1 MKKILLF
8 IAVLALSLVV
18 VACGTNKNDNNQTQD
33 KQTVEDNNNND
44 ATSGT
49 DGNAG
54 TEGTNGTDT
63 NTGANTNETANAD
76 NSEGLAKMDELD
88 YLEFN
93 LDIEYGTQDEFDVEL
108 ERNKDGTIEAEI
120 EDSINGVRKEGTDA
134 FNELYPLVKKLTI
147 DKETSQADAIEQVLE
162 VFNLKND
169 YTKFEVEITFK
180 DGTRI
185 EFEDIK

>member
-1 MKKILLF
+1 MRKIFLF

-33 KQTVEDNNNND
+33 KQTVEDNNND
-44 ATSGT
+44 ATS
-49 DGNAG
+49 G

-63 NTGANTNETANAD
+63 NTGANTNKQTNAD

-93 LDIEYGTQDEFDVEL
+93 LDIEYGTQDEYDVEL

-147 DKETSQADAIEQVLE
+147 DQETSQADAIEQVLD

-180 DGTRI
+180 DGTKV

>member
-1 MKKILLF
+1 
-8 IAVLALSLVV
+8 
-18 VACGTNKNDNNQTQD
+18 GTNKNDNNQTQD
-33 KQTVEDNNNND
+33 KQTVEDNNND
-44 ATSGT
+44 ATS
-49 DGNAG
+49 G

-63 NTGANTNETANAD
+63 NTGANTNKQTNAD

-93 LDIEYGTQDEFDVEL
+93 LDIEYGTQDEYDVEL

-147 DKETSQADAIEQVLE
+147 DQ
-162 VFNLKND
+162 
-169 YTKFEVEITFK
+169 
-180 DGTRI
+180 
-185 EFEDIK
+185 

>member
-1 MKKILLF
+1 MRKIFLF
-8 IAVLALSLVV
+8 IALLALSLVV

-33 KQTVEDNNNND
+33 KQTVEDNNNNG

-54 TEGTNGTDT
+54 TDGTNGTDT
-63 NTGANTNETANAD
+63 NTAANTNKQTNAD

-93 LDIEYGTQDEFDVEL
+93 LDIEYGTQDEYDVEL

-147 DKETSQADAIEQVLE
+147 DQQTSEEDAINQVLD
-162 VFNLKND
+162 VFNLNKE
-169 YTKFEVEITFK
+169 YTKLEVEITFK
-180 DGTRI
+180 DGTKI